1 MSGADPTSFPRA
13 GSSREAS
20 KDELRYR
27 RATAKDARAI
37 RTLIFRVG
45 INPRGLDWR
54 RFLLAVNAQDRV
66 IGCGQV
72 KPHPDGSRELASIAV
87 REKMRRRGVASEL
100 IRKLMGENDPPLW
113 LMCRSGLVRFYERFG
128 FVTVEDPSL
137 MPRYFQRIR
146 RLILIAERLI
156 PQEGRL
162 AVMVWKTNRPGFSQK
177 PGLSI

>member
-1 MSGADPTSFPRA
+1 MSGPSGTSFRGASSSPEA
-13 GSSREAS
+13 G
-20 KDELRYR
+20 ELRYR
-27 RATAKDARAI
+27 RATAKDASAI
-37 RTLIFRVG
+37 RILIFRVG

-87 REKMRRRGVASEL
+87 RERMRRKGVASEL
-100 IRKLMGENDPPLW
+100 IRKLMMENDPPLW
-113 LMCRSGLVRFYERFG
+113 LMCRSGLAGFYERFG

-137 MPRYFQRIR
+137 MPRYFQRVR

-162 AVMVWKTNRPGFSQK
+162 AVMVWKTNKPGF
-177 PGLSI
+177 